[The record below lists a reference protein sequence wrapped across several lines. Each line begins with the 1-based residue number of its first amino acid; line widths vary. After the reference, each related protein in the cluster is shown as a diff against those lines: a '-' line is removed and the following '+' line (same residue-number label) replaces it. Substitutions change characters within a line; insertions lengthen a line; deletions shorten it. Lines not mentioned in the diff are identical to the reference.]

1 MLFFIISLSS
11 VDNIAPL
18 HYKLFCRLN
27 VWTFSVGLNVTM
39 TTKKEVVNF
48 WGKEKCTPEK
58 IMAMCI
64 KKWTLALRWYGAPN
78 G

>member
-1 MLFFIISLSS
+1 
-11 VDNIAPL
+11 
-18 HYKLFCRLN
+18 
-27 VWTFSVGLNVTM
+27 M